1 MGEELLTDE
10 ELIRA
15 VIAGDDRPYRIVVR
29 RHQNTVYGIGMR
41 FFKNQ
46 DDAADF
52 AQEAFIRA
60 YQNLGSYQEKS
71 LFKYWLYR
79 VAYNLAL
86 NKVKSSRDEITLIDE
101 VHESAERGT
110 EDRIA
115 SAEIKDL
122 LMKAVEALPEQY
134 KVCVDFY
141 FFGDMS
147 YPQISAITDIPVN
160 TIKSN
165 VFRAK
170 QMLRDY
176 LKGTIAEE
184 YHEV

>member
-1 MGEELLTDE
+1 MGEDLLTDE
-10 ELIRA
+10 DLIRA
-15 VIAGDDRPYRIVVR
+15 VTAGDDRHYRTIVK

-41 FFKNQ
+41 FFRNP

-52 AQEAFIRA
+52 TQEAFIRA
-60 YQNLGSYQEKS
+60 YQNLGSYQGRS

-86 NKVKSSRDEITLIDE
+86 NKVKSGRDDVSLVDEAHESGERGIDE
-101 VHESAERGT
+101 C
-110 EDRIA
+110 IA
-115 SAEIKDL
+115 SSEVRDL
-122 LMKAVEALPEQY
+122 LMKAVAELPEQY
-134 KVCVDFY
+134 RVCVDLY

-147 YPQISAITDIPVN
+147 YPQISAVTDIPVN

-170 QMLRDY
+170 QLLRDS
-176 LKGTIAEE
+176 LKGTIAED